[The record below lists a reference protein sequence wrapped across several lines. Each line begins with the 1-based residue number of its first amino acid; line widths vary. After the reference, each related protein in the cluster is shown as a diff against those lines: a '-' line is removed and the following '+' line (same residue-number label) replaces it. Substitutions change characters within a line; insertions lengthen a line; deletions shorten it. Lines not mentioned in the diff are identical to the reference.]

1 MSKKVLIALIL
12 IALVVLVLLM
22 NASGGSVDIK
32 LFWTHVGMAKSLGF
46 FLFVVLG
53 VIIGALLM

>member
-1 MSKKVLIALIL
+1 MNKKVLIALVL

-32 LFWTHVGMAKSLGF
+32 MFWTHVSMAKSLGF